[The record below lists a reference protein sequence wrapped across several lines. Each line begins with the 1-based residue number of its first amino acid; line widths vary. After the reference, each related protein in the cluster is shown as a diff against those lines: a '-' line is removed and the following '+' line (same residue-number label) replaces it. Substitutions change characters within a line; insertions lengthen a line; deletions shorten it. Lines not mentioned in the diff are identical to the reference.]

1 MFQNS
6 KRIGNILKMLK
17 ELEGITPSNQEFVR
31 VFKEN
36 PRMIIEFNH
45 FKEKAIPKIA
55 QAINKLHD
63 SSK

>member
-1 MFQNS
+1 MFQNH

-17 ELEGITPSNQEFVR
+17 ELEEITPSSQEFVR

-36 PRMIIEFNH
+36 PRLIIEFNH

-55 QAINKLHD
+55 RAIHLLRD
-63 SSK
+63 SK

>member
-31 VFKEN
+31 VFKE
-36 PRMIIEFNH
+36 
-45 FKEKAIPKIA
+45 KAIPKIA